1 MSMAQRG
8 ELGGWQSRTTFVLM
22 LSASAIGLGSL
33 WRFSYLVG
41 EHGGGL
47 FVLAYLACL
56 LLVAVPVM
64 IAEVI
69 IGSHGRASPVE
80 ALRWAADRS
89 LLSRN
94 WMLLGQLACLTGVL
108 ILSYYVVVAGWAR
121 LTPGICTRACLPPPA
136 PPRLPSSSSCCWT
149 TCCR

>member
-1 MSMAQRG
+1 MSVAQRG

-22 LSASAIGLGSL
+22 LSASAIGFGSR
-33 WRFSYLVG
+33 WRVSLLAG
-41 EHGGGL
+41 DNRGRL

-69 IGSHGRASPVE
+69 IGSHGRASPVV

-94 WMLLGQLACLTGVL
+94 WMLLGRLACLTGML
-108 ILSYYVVVAGWAR
+108 FLS
-121 LTPGICTRACLPPPA
+121 
-136 PPRLPSSSSCCWT
+136 
-149 TCCR
+149 